1 MEAARA
7 ANSRLGLQHLTSG
20 APAEV
25 SSINL
30 FFLFEGGGC
39 RKGITNLDEWTVL
52 MWGKNEIL
60 TQILESGHWLVPLA
74 GHNACRSARSPRLS
88 GHWLVPLAGHNA
100 CHSARSPRF
109 WKSAL
114 YSALAA
120 ATASLRKEGG
130 Y

>member
-74 GHNACRSARSPRLS
+74 GHNAC
-88 GHWLVPLAGHNA
+88 
-100 CHSARSPRF
+100 HSARSPRF